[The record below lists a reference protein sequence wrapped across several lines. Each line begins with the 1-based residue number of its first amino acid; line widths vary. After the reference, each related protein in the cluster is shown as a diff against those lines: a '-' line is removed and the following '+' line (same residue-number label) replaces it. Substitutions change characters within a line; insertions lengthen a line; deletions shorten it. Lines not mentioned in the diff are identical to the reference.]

1 MTTLLGVDLVG
12 RPVLVAGGGPV
23 AATKASALVADGALV
38 HVVTP
43 IVCEAMLDVV
53 DEASVTWSQREVTH
67 DDVEGTWFVVAA
79 TGDALVDRGL
89 CERATAARVFSVC
102 AGASEHG
109 TARNPAVT
117 DHAGVRVGV
126 VSTGRPDPARVV
138 SVRNALAVHLETAD
152 LDLRARRRQFA
163 TKGRVV
169 LVGGGPGAMDL
180 ITVRGRRALAEA
192 DVVITDRLG
201 PVELLRN
208 LPVSVEIIDVGK
220 TAGHHPVPQ
229 SEINRLL
236 VEQAQLGRTVVRLKG
251 GDPFLYGRGGEEVL
265 ACRDA
270 GVAVEVVPGVS
281 SALSAPGAAGIPL
294 THRGTV
300 GAVHIVHGH
309 ERIDTHALSSAAVE
323 AATLVVLMGVRLLA
337 DHVRDLVVHG
347 APADLPVAIIED
359 ATTDRQRV
367 TTAPLG
373 TIVDVARE
381 AGVRAPAVIVVGR
394 VADPALL
401 VPERQAG

>member
-12 RPVLVAGGGPV
+12 RLVLVAGGGPV
-23 AATKASALVADGALV
+23 AATKAAALVADGAIV

-43 IVCEAMLDVV
+43 IICEAMLDVV
-53 DEASVTWSQREVTH
+53 EESSVTWSQREVAL
-67 DDVEGTWFVVAA
+67 DDVDDTWFVVAA
-79 TGDALVDRGL
+79 TGDTSTDRGL

-126 VSTGRPDPARVV
+126 VSIGRPDPARVV
-138 SVRNALAVHLETAD
+138 SVRNALAVHLETAS
-152 LDLRARRRQFA
+152 LDLRPRRRQSA

-180 ITVRGRRALAEA
+180 ITIRGRRALAEA

-220 TAGHHPVPQ
+220 TAGHHPVTQ

-236 VEQAQLGRTVVRLKG
+236 VEKAQLGRTVVRLKG

-265 ACRDA
+265 ACREA

-309 ERIDTHALSSAAVE
+309 ERIDTHALSSSAME
-323 AATLVVLMGVRLLA
+323 AATLVVLMGVRRLA
-337 DHVRDLVVHG
+337 DHVRDLVAHG
-347 APADLPVAIIED
+347 APGDLPVAIIED
-359 ATTDRQRV
+359 ATSDRQRV
-367 TTAPLG
+367 TTAGLSQ
-373 TIVDVARE
+373 IVRVAADAE
-381 AGVRAPAVIVVGR
+381 VRAPAVIVVGR
-394 VADPALL
+394 VADPTLL
-401 VPERQAG
+401 TPERQAG